1 MSEET
6 KGTKIARENRKRCN
20 DLTQE
25 EREALLTQAALSV
38 TRGLESDSI
47 VAACNCLTK
56 TPEVEHHK
64 PGCKYRLIMERDMAR
79 EEAKSL
85 GQVLDNAV
93 VALKESKETLLST
106 EKARANWQKV
116 ANERGEKLDQLT
128 IALEEA
134 REVLRPFALFAS
146 PDLLMRD
153 DIMTPVLERGV
164 QALTV
169 GAFQLA
175 WEAVNP
181 PACPKCGAKVVL
193 GGLLCADCM
202 RKKQEEKL

>member
-6 KGTKIARENRKRCN
+6 KGTKIARENRDRCN
-20 DLTQE
+20 DLTPE
-25 EREALLTQAALSV
+25 ERSALLLQASMSI
-38 TRGLESDSI
+38 TRNLGSDSI
-47 VAACNCLTK
+47 AGSCNCMTK
-56 TPEVEHHK
+56 SNEVEAHQR
-64 PGCKYRLIMERDMAR
+64 GCKYRLIMERDMAR
-79 EEAKSL
+79 EEAKFL
-85 GQVLDNAV
+85 GQVLDSAL
-93 VALKESKETLLST
+93 VALQESKETLLST